1 MKRLIAV
8 AVLTAGCGPMFD
20 SPMAPEPVAWNVT
33 GNNKVM
39 CLQIDPSNP
48 ARFLPPKVSS
58 AEHYSAPCPPG
69 WQVPT
74 FGGN

>member
-33 GNNKVM
+33 GSSAQM
-39 CLQIDPSNP
+39 CLKLTADRKAFEP
-48 ARFLPPKVSS
+48 AKLGVS
-58 AEHYSAPCPPG
+58 YPVAPCPPG
-69 WQVPT
+69 WAVPR
-74 FGGN
+74 